1 MAKEHKGLSRM
12 IIKKRLIRAL
22 PLIIILALI
31 LIALAYYKLTID
43 KGIWKNNEK
52 GRPSEYTGSVKVSAD
67 TDDAGISIDKD
78 EIIKKALKDLGYK
91 DEDIK
96 KMKDE
101 EIIEILKLSNKLGR
115 TIKTLDDVSA
125 AELMW
130 CLNDLYSEKLTVDEL
145 EKLLNAEIITQYP
158 KIKNK
163 TENYYI
169 QISHYMELIL
179 LRKIHIMI

>member
-1 MAKEHKGLSRM
+1 MT
-12 IIKKRLIRAL
+12 L
-22 PLIIILALI
+22 PLIIILVFI
-31 LIALAYYKLTID
+31 LIAVVYYKLIID

-52 GRPSEYTGSVKVSAD
+52 GRPSEYTGSVKISTD
-67 TDDAGISIDKD
+67 TDNEGISIDKD

-115 TIKTLDDVSA
+115 TIKALDDVSA

-130 CLNDLYSEKLTVDEL
+130 CLNDLYSEKL
-145 EKLLNAEIITQYP
+145 
-158 KIKNK
+158 KIKQMMM
-163 TENYYI
+163 E
-169 QISHYMELIL
+169 ISY
-179 LRKIHIMI
+179 